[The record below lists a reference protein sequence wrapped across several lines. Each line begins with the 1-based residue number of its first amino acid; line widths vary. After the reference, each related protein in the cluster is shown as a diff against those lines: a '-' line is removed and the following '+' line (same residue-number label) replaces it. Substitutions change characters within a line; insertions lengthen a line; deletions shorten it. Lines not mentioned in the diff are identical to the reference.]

1 MAGSI
6 KTFEYQTATNDFYAV
21 NMDESNGVAVGNQD
35 FTPTS
40 TATVFIPRNIKP
52 RFASYRSANGLYQR
66 RIIVTD
72 PTATVETL
80 PASIAA
86 QDGNGG
92 TVTVLLTQLTGERV
106 TVFPKAEDTA
116 ITDGTAT

>member
-40 TATVFIPRNIKP
+40 TATVFIPRNIKA

-66 RIIVTD
+66 RIIITD

-80 PASIAA
+80 PASISA